1 MVSLGAIHAEP
12 ERVIPVL
19 INALNDPNENVQNVA
34 VQSLGQ
40 FRRAAGPAVPALIA
54 FINAPNTDVVDK
66 MNATNVLKVID
77 AEAATKA
84 GIK

>member
-1 MVSLGAIHAEP
+1 MPLLLQYAANTKIWVRYQAMVSLGAIHAEP

-40 FRRAAGPAVPALIA
+40 FDEPGPAVPPLI
-54 FINAPNTDVVDK
+54 
-66 MNATNVLKVID
+66 VIPYC
-77 AEAATKA
+77 TQH
-84 GIK
+84 